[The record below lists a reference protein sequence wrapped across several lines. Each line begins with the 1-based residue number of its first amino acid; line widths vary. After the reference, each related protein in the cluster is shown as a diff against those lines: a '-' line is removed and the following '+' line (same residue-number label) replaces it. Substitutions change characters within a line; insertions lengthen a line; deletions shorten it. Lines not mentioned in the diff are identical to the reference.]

1 MTDDQ
6 RMAYLVSIFFLII
19 GTIWIFSN
27 TAHQSK
33 VAKTAARIAALY
45 PTPGVTSVEAST
57 LLDMGISLKVSADHP
72 FHLTMSHSDTNICL
86 ATWKALND
94 VGLTYADRLGN
105 AYSISQ
111 VGSAC
116 NDANLPDID
125 IFPLKAAHNP
135 TKDSPHG

>member
-6 RMAYLVSIFFLII
+6 RVAYLFSIFFLII
-19 GTIWIFSN
+19 GTIWIYSN

-33 VAKTAARIAALY
+33 VAKTAARISALY

-57 LLDMGISLKVSADHP
+57 LQDMGITLKVSADQP
-72 FHLTMSHSDTNICL
+72 FHLTMSHSDINICL
-86 ATWKALND
+86 YTWEALKA

-111 VGSAC
+111 VEAAC
-116 NDANLPDID
+116 NDVNQPDID
-125 IFPLKAAHNP
+125 IFPLKAAINP
-135 TKDSPHG
+135 SKDLPHG